1 MSKITAPGIYL
12 VSAADYHADNFL
24 PEPSLSSSI
33 AKLLVTPGTTPL
45 HAWTECARLNPDHE
59 PDEQEKFDLGK
70 AAHSLMLRDP
80 QEFEI
85 IDAPDWKKKDAQ
97 EKRFIARAAGK
108 IPLLT
113 DQFARATEMVAA
125 ARKQLDQHE
134 EGRNFFVDGKPEM
147 TMVFREDDVLCR
159 ARVDWQP
166 NSGIYWPDYKSTA
179 ASADPDSWQRTGYG
193 MGVDVQAA
201 FYLRGLR
208 ALGFDKAQFRF
219 AVQENYKPFAL
230 SVIGLM
236 PGALDLADR
245 KVERALAVWRECRR
259 TNTWPAYP
267 RRTAW
272 IDAPAYHEAAV
283 LNREVRDAEAAGTR
297 SAIDWG

>member
-1 MSKITAPGIYL
+1 MIISDPGIYAI
-12 VSAADYHADNFL
+12 SADAYHAD
-24 PEPSLSSSI
+24 PCVEPSLSSSI

-45 HAWTECARLNPDHE
+45 HAWTESARLNPDHE

-70 AAHSLMLRDP
+70 ACHSLILRDP

-85 IDAPDWKKKDAQ
+85 IDAANWKKDVHQAA
-97 EKRFIARAAGK
+97 RASARAAGK
-108 IPLLT
+108 IPLLAH
-113 DQFARATEMVAA
+113 QFIDASKMAVEAR
-125 ARKQLDQHE
+125 RQLDKHE
-134 EGRNFFVDGKPEM
+134 EGRNFFVSGKPEM
-147 TMVFREDDVLCR
+147 TMVWREGDVLCR

-166 NSGIYWPDYKSTA
+166 NDGVYWPDYKSTA
-179 ASADPDSWQRTGYG
+179 ASADPDSWQRTAYG
-193 MGVDVQAA
+193 MGADIQAA
-201 FYLRGLR
+201 FYLRGFR
-208 ALGFDKAQFRF
+208 ALGFDKARFRF

-230 SVIGLM
+230 SVVGLM

-245 KVERALAVWRECRR
+245 KVERAIAVWRECRR
-259 TNTWPAYP
+259 TNAWPAYP

>member
-1 MSKITAPGIYL
+1 MITEPGIYQI
-12 VSAADYHADNFL
+12 SAADYHADNFL

-45 HAWTECARLNPDHE
+45 HAWTKSARLNPDHE
-59 PDEQEKFDLGK
+59 DDEEKKFDLGK
-70 AAHSLMLRDP
+70 AAHALMLRDLS
-80 QEFEI
+80 QGIEI
-85 IDAPDWKKKDAQ
+85 IDAANWNKDIDKA
-97 EKRFIARAAGK
+97 KRAAARAADK

-113 DQFARATEMVAA
+113 DQFERATEMVIA
-125 ARKQLDQHE
+125 ARKQLDVHE
-134 EGRNFFVDGKPEM
+134 EGHGFFVDGRPEM
-147 TMVFREDDVLCR
+147 VMVWREDGVLCR

-166 NSGIYWPDYKSTA
+166 NSGIFWPDYKSTA
-179 ASADPDSWQRTGYG
+179 ASADPDSWQRTAYG
-193 MGVDVQAA
+193 MGADIQAA
-201 FYLRGLR
+201 FYLRGFR

-236 PGALDLADR
+236 PGAIDLADR